1 MTDWKRIAEAHGIPP
16 NEAHVALM
24 EQLQKTV
31 AALKQ
36 SLPPDMEPAPA
47 FAPVVAKEGNRSI

>member
-1 MTDWKRIAEAHGIPP
+1 MTDWKLIALAHGLQP
-16 NEAHVALM
+16 NETHITLM
-24 EQLQKTV
+24 EQLQQTV

-47 FAPVVAKEGNRSI
+47 FAPVIAKEQR